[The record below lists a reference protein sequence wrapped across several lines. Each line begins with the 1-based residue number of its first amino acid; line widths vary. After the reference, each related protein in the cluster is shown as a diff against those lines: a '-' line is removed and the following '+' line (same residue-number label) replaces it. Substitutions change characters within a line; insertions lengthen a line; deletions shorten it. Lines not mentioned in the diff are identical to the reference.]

1 MKRDKIF
8 YWAATGLV
16 SAGFLLSS
24 FMYLGQNDEL
34 MNSFNA
40 LGFPAYFVML
50 LGVAKLAGSLAIINP
65 WNDKLKEWAYAGFTF
80 TLVGAAYTHI
90 ATGTPFIAPVLF
102 LALLGLSYFFRY
114 RLKGYRRA
122 AIA

>member
-8 YWAATGLV
+8 YWVATGLV

-24 FMYLGQNDEL
+24 FMYLSQNEEL

-80 TLVGAAYTHI
+80 TLIGAIYTHI
-90 ATGTPFIAPVLF
+90 VTGTPFTAPVAF
-102 LALLGLSYFFRY
+102 LVLVGTSYFFRH
-114 RLKGYRRA
+114 RLRGVRQVSLA
-122 AIA
+122 